1 MGNGLPSYK
10 RLSEESTKV
19 DINDAHS
26 TSLEMEPPQ
35 EVNGNSKRFKGYSRC
50 SLKRFKPVLVCLT
63 ILLVL
68 GMTEFAVIEIVH
80 VYTRSSSNNSF
91 ATKQDIADMYRFIN
105 ESFPHQQ
112 NHEDESCGCNS
123 SLTLQLQDWVSNVQ
137 EQMDN
142 MQSNVLAFGTQV
154 SIVQRNLTD
163 ISEQIGMLQKSIEN
177 FTSIENLFDSDLS
190 NVHEHLSEL
199 TKKVSHLE
207 AYAGNLSTTDH
218 FHESLTHRN
227 ISESVAHVKSNVT
240 TIAGVQ
246 ANILDQI
253 TSLQQNISQLG
264 IHFSTLQNSIQQQ
277 LSSAQNVAPISDR
290 LDQVESSVNRLNTD
304 IHSPLNLY
312 ERCKQ
317 ETASCTI
324 DPDQR
329 QRSDYWRECPTDYLP
344 LDKEVSSWVDVLI

>member
-1 MGNGLPSYK
+1 M
-10 RLSEESTKV
+10 
-19 DINDAHS
+19 DICHSDAQS
-26 TSLEMEPPQ
+26 TSLEMELMQ
-35 EVNGNSKRFKGYSRC
+35 EVNGNNKWFKQYSR
-50 SLKRFKPVLVCLT
+50 LDKNNKRYCLRRCKPVRVYWS
-63 ILLVL
+63 ILGLGIILAVL
-68 GMTEFAVIEIVH
+68 GIIYM
-80 VYTRSSSNNSF
+80 YTRSSSTDSF

-105 ESFPHQQ
+105 ESCPHQQ

-123 SLTLQLQDWVSNVQ
+123 SLTLQLQDRVSKVQ
-137 EQMDN
+137 GQIDN

-154 SIVQRNLTD
+154 STVQRNLTD

-177 FTSIENLFDSDLS
+177 FTSKDNLFDSNLS

-218 FHESLTHRN
+218 FHKIDQALAHGN
-227 ISESVAHVKSNVT
+227 ISVTVAHVKSNVT

-253 TSLQQNISQLG
+253 TSLRQNISQLG
-264 IHFSTLQNSIQQQ
+264 IHFSTLQNSVQQQ
-277 LSSAQNVAPISDR
+277 LSSAQNVASFSHR
-290 LDQVESSVNRLNTD
+290 LDQVENSVTRLNTD

-312 ERCKQ
+312 ERCKRD
-317 ETASCTI
+317 TASCTI
-324 DPDQR
+324 DPDRR

-344 LDKEVSSWVDVLI
+344 LDKEVSSWVAVLI